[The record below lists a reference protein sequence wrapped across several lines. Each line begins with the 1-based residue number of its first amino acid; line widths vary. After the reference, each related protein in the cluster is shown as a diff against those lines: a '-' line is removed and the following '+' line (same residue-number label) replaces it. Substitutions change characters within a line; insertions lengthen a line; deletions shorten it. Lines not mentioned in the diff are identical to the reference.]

1 MKKIILIAV
10 CLLISPVFAINWV
23 LVQSAS
29 GGIVYL
35 DTDSIKEY
43 NGYYFYNIKVDT
55 SMNESTVITM
65 QAQKSYPFSARI
77 NYYKPSRYEQ
87 LNGDYENITL
97 KMTKNLE
104 PVTYESRA
112 YAAYKKVKQIE
123 NDKNKPQ
130 ITF

>member
-1 MKKIILIAV
+1 
-10 CLLISPVFAINWV
+10 
-23 LVQSAS
+23 
-29 GGIVYL
+29 
-35 DTDSIKEY
+35 
-43 NGYYFYNIKVDT
+43 
-55 SMNESTVITM
+55 MNESTVITM

>member
-1 MKKIILIAV
+1 MKKIFLV
-10 CLLISPVFAINWV
+10 LFSLLISPVFAINWV
-23 LVQSAS
+23 LVQSKS
-29 GGIVYL
+29 GSIVYL
-35 DTDSIKEY
+35 DVDSIKEY

-55 SMNESTVITM
+55 SPSESIVVTM
-65 QAQKSYPFSARI
+65 QSQKSYPFSARI

-87 LNGDYENITL
+87 LGGDYQNITL
-97 KMTKNLE
+97 KMTRNLE

-112 YAAYKKVKQIE
+112 YAAYKKVKQII